1 MIMKKN
7 KKDKT
12 AKLLKFEK
20 KFTILGAVILFGL
33 WVVSFF
39 AKNTLSSINIEV
51 ERLAREVKNQKETN
65 QSLTM
70 KINELAS
77 LENIN
82 DVASKTGLAYNNGNI
97 RIINEQ

>member
-1 MIMKKN
+1 MKKN
-7 KKDKT
+7 KKDKLT
-12 AKLLKFEK
+12 KLMKKEK
-20 KFTILGAVILFGL
+20 KVTVLGAFIIFSL

-39 AKNTLSSINIEV
+39 AKNSLSSVNIEV
-51 ERLAREVKNQKETN
+51 ERLSREVKNQKETN

-82 DVASKTGLAYNNGNI
+82 AVANQVGLAYNNGNI
-97 RIINEQ
+97 RIVIEK

>member
-1 MIMKKN
+1 MKKN

-12 AKLLKFEK
+12 AKLIKRER
-20 KFTILGAVILFGL
+20 KFTTVGAVLLFAL

-39 AKNTLSSINIEV
+39 AKNTLCSVNIEV

-82 DVASKTGLAYNNGNI
+82 TVANQVGLAYNNGNI
-97 RIINEQ
+97 RIVIEK

>member
-1 MIMKKN
+1 MKKN

-12 AKLLKFEK
+12 AKLIKRER
-20 KFTILGAVILFGL
+20 KFTVLGAIFLFAI

-39 AKNTLSSINIEV
+39 AKNTLCSVNIEV

-82 DVASKTGLAYNNGNI
+82 TVANQQGLAYNNGNI
-97 RIINEQ
+97 RIVTER

>member
-1 MIMKKN
+1 MKKN
-7 KKDKT
+7 KKDKL
-12 AKLLKFEK
+12 AKLMKKEK
-20 KFTILGAVILFGL
+20 KVTVLGALLIFGL

-39 AKNTLSSINIEV
+39 AKNSLSSVNIEV
-51 ERLAREVKNQKETN
+51 ERLSRKVKNQKETN

-82 DVASKTGLAYNNGNI
+82 TVANQVGLAYNNGNI
-97 RIINEQ
+97 RIVIEK

>member
-1 MIMKKN
+1 MKKN
-7 KKDKT
+7 KKNKT
-12 AKLLKFEK
+12 SLLIKTEK
-20 KFTILGAVILFGL
+20 RFTVFGAFILFAL

-39 AKNTLSSINIEV
+39 AKNTLSSLNVEV
-51 ERLAREVKNQKETN
+51 ERLEREVKNQKETN

-82 DVASKTGLAYNNGNI
+82 DVANKTGLAYNNGNI
-97 RIINEQ
+97 RIITER